1 VSAAPAGPLAGVR
14 VLDLS
19 RVLAGPYCT
28 MLLADLGAEV
38 VKVERP
44 GEGDQSRAWGP
55 PFAGGEA
62 TYFMSV
68 NRGKRSVAV
77 DLRDPRGQAVVRR
90 LALRSDVVIENFLPG
105 GADRLGLGRDAL
117 VAERPAL
124 VYTSIR
130 GYPLD
135 APEADQ
141 PGFDFAIQGA
151 GGIMSITGEPDGEPM
166 KVGVAIADITT
177 GMLAATGTL
186 AALLEARA
194 TGHGRHVATSLLD
207 AQLAWLGNRGS
218 EAVIGGVEPERF
230 GNAHP
235 SICPYET
242 FRARDGYV
250 NLAVGTDGQFRRFC
264 ELAGLD
270 DVGADPRYATN
281 RDRVAHRA
289 ELVPRLQAAFATRD
303 AADWLEAMAAAGIP
317 SGPVRTIPQALAA
330 APYALAEHEHAT
342 AGRIRTIRSPLAVD
356 GTYHT
361 ATSAPPLLG
370 QHTREVLEELGYDA
384 AEVASLLEGPCVQ
397 AALP

>member
-1 VSAAPAGPLAGVR
+1 
-14 VLDLS
+14 
-19 RVLAGPYCT
+19 

-77 DLRDPRGQAVVRR
+77 DLRDPRGQEVVRR

-105 GADRLGLGRDAL
+105 GAERLGLGRDAL

-151 GGIMSITGEPDGEPM
+151 GGIMSITGEPDGEPDE
-166 KVGVAIADITT
+166 GGRRHRRHHHRDA
-177 GMLAATGTL
+177 
-186 AALLEARA
+186 
-194 TGHGRHVATSLLD
+194 GRHRHARRAARGARDGARPARRDVA
-207 AQLAWLGNRGS
+207 ARRAARVARQPRLGGAS
-218 EAVIGGVEPERF
+218 IGGVEPARF

-303 AADWLEAMAAAGIP
+303 ADDWLAGDGRRRHPVRARAHDPAGAAGRARTRSRSTSTRRPGASARSARRWP
-317 SGPVRTIPQALAA
+317 STARTTRPRPRRRCSASTRARCWRSS
-330 APYALAEHEHAT
+330 AT
-342 AGRIRTIRSPLAVD
+342 TP
-356 GTYHT
+356 
-361 ATSAPPLLG
+361 
-370 QHTREVLEELGYDA
+370 

-397 AALP
+397 ASLP

>member
-1 VSAAPAGPLAGVR
+1 VNGPLAGVR

-28 MLLADLGAEV
+28 MMLADLGAEV

-55 PFAGGEA
+55 PFVAGES

-68 NRGKRSVAV
+68 NRGKRSIAV
-77 DLRDPRGQAVVRR
+77 DLRDPRGQEVVQR
-90 LALRSDVVIENFLPG
+90 LAERADVLVENFLPG
-105 GADRLGLGRDAL
+105 GAERLGLGRDAL
-117 VAERPAL
+117 AERRPAL

-135 APEADQ
+135 SPEADQ

-151 GGIMSITGEPDGEPM
+151 GGIMSVTGARDGDPM

-177 GMLAATGTL
+177 GMLAASGTL
-186 AALLEARA
+186 AALYEARA
-194 TGHGRHVATSLLD
+194 TGRGRHVAISLLD

-218 EAVIGGVEPERF
+218 EVLVGGVEPERF

-242 FRARDGYV
+242 FRASDGYV
-250 NLAVGTDGQFRRFC
+250 NLAVGTDAQFQRFC
-264 ELAGLD
+264 DLAGLD
-270 DVGADPRYATN
+270 DVAADARFSTN
-281 RDRVAHRA
+281 RDRVAHRH
-289 ELVPRLQAAFATRD
+289 ELVSRLQAAFAERTVE
-303 AADWLEAMAAAGIP
+303 AWLALLAEGGIP

-330 APYALAEHEHAT
+330 APYAVVEHEHPT
-342 AGRIRTIRSPLAVD
+342 VGRMRTIRSPLALD
-356 GTYHT
+356 GEYR
-361 ATSAPPLLG
+361 SAAAHPPRLG
-370 QHTREVLEELGYDA
+370 EHTREVLGELGYDA
-384 AEVASLLEGPCVQ
+384 QEIGALLRGPCAQ
-397 AALP
+397 APPP

>member
-1 VSAAPAGPLAGVR
+1 VNGPLAGVR

-28 MLLADLGAEV
+28 MMLADLGADV
-38 VKVERP
+38 IKVERP

-55 PFAGGEA
+55 PFVGGES

-77 DLRDPRGQAVVRR
+77 DLRDPRGQEVVRR
-90 LALRSDVVIENFLPG
+90 LAARADVLVENFLPG
-105 GADRLGLGRDAL
+105 GAERLGLGRDAL

-135 APEADQ
+135 SPEADQ

-166 KVGVAIADITT
+166 KVGVAIADISA
-177 GMLAATGTL
+177 GMLAASGTL
-186 AALLEARA
+186 AALYEARA
-194 TGHGRHVATSLLD
+194 TGHGRHVAISLLD
-207 AQLAWLGNRGS
+207 AQLAWLANRGS
-218 EAVIGGVEPERF
+218 EVLVGGVEPERF

-242 FRARDGYV
+242 FQASDGYI

-270 DVGADPRYATN
+270 DLADDPRFATN
-281 RDRVAHRA
+281 RDRVAHRDV
-289 ELVPRLQAAFATRD
+289 LVPRLRASFVRRTVDEWLAALAK
-303 AADWLEAMAAAGIP
+303 AGIP

-330 APYALAEHEHAT
+330 APYALVEHDHPT
-342 AGRIRTIRSPLAVD
+342 AGPMRTIRSPLALD
-356 GTYHT
+356 GTYR
-361 ATSAPPLLG
+361 SASAHPPRLG
-370 QHTREVLEELGYDA
+370 EHTRSVLEELGYGVE
-384 AEVASLLEGPCVQ
+384 EVAALLDGPCAQ
-397 AALP
+397 APPP